1 MIRKLALAVAFT
13 TLLTGAAIAQSTP
26 SSPETPA
33 AGETGQGIAQ
43 PPGPAAA
50 EMKDDE
56 VKLTADPE
64 SCLKSAS
71 DLAVIAEERKVPE
84 TQLDKIDDLLIK
96 MEQHCDARQFTEAQA
111 VAKDIKGLIQQQ

>member
-1 MIRKLALAVAFT
+1 MIRKLALAVAIAA
-13 TLLTGAAIAQSTP
+13 LLTGAAVAQTTP
-26 SSPETPA
+26 PSPDTPA
-33 AGETGQGIAQ
+33 AGETGQGVAQ
-43 PPGPAAA
+43 GPGQVAT

-71 DLAVIAEERKVPE
+71 DLAIIAEERKVAE
-84 TQLDKIDDLLIK
+84 NQLDKIDDLLIK

-111 VAKDIKGLIQQQ
+111 VAKDIKSLIQPQ